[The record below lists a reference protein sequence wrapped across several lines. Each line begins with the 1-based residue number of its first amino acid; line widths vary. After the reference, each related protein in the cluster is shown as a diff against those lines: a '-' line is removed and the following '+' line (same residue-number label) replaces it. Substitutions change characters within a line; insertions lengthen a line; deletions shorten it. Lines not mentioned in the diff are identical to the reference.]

1 MKEQYSKLASKALKL
16 AEHTAKRCSHNY
28 VGTEHLL
35 AGLLAVQGGTAG
47 YHIEFL

>member
-35 AGLLAVQGGTAG
+35 AGLLQFRKELQD
-47 YHIEFL
+47 IFL